1 MFEVVYQVNFV
12 TDKNWLLLFLVLK
25 TNVTEK

>member
-1 MFEVVYQVNFV
+1 MFEVIYPVNLV
-12 TDKNWLLLFLVLK
+12 SNKNWLLLFLVLK